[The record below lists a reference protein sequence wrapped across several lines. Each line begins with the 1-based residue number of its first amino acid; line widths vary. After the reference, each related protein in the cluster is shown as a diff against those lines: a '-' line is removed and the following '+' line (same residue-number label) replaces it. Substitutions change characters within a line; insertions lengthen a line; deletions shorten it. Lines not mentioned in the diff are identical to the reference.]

1 MPFRDSK
8 TLKIEMDYGNYL
20 GRDEGCFELK
30 RKDGKIEKY
39 PHYSKI
45 IGECTLKSGSYVS
58 VDALID
64 LALWNI
70 DTFIVTKR
78 NRVVAIL
85 KNLEDDSHVE
95 TRINQYKALEN
106 DKGIAIAKQFI
117 TSKIEGNNQVL
128 KKYGLMIDDIIRV
141 KSQIES
147 IESDSLD
154 AFRRKLTAIES
165 HNAQFY
171 FKQIFGLIPEKIRP
185 EKRTGYKSYDGI
197 NNVFNFGYYVLRC
210 RIHKALINAK
220 LEPYLGFLHTVQF
233 GKPSLVC
240 DFMEIYRFMI
250 DNFLI
255 QYYAQGHAEHKDL
268 KATHRG
274 TLQSKDFVMKY
285 DLLSRHKIGKREY
298 LNDLDTRELMN
309 GLSKCFETEVAIPR
323 IKYGKRQTF
332 ETLINEE
339 ALLFAKYLRNERKD
353 WIPRMPII

>member
-30 RKDGKIEKY
+30 RKNGDIEKY
-39 PHYSKI
+39 PHYEKK

-70 DTFIVTKR
+70 DTFVVTKR

-95 TRINQYKALEN
+95 TRINQYRALS
-106 DKGIAIAKQFI
+106 DKKGIEIVKQLI
-117 TSKIEGNNQVL
+117 ISKIEGENQVL
-128 KKYGLMIDDIIRV
+128 RKYGLVTEDIMRI

-147 IESDSLD
+147 VESESLETV
-154 AFRRKLTAIES
+154 RRKLSAIES

-171 FKQIFGLIPEKIRP
+171 FKQIFQLIPEKIRP
-185 EKRTGYKSYDGI
+185 ANRTGYKAYDGI

-220 LEPYLGFLHTVQF
+220 LEPYLGFLHSTQF
-233 GKPSLVC
+233 SKPSLVC
-240 DFMEIYRFMI
+240 DFQELYRYII
-250 DNFLI
+250 DDFLI
-255 QYYAQGHAEHKDL
+255 ERAKKMHKSDFVVVTDFMMRLKMGKQIHLCEYKTDDLAQG
-268 KATHRG
+268 
-274 TLQSKDFVMKY
+274 
-285 DLLSRHKIGKREY
+285 
-298 LNDLDTRELMN
+298 LNDLFNKMIE
-309 GLSKCFETEVAIPR
+309 IPR
-323 IKYGKRQTF
+323 IKHGYRQSID
-332 ETLINEE
+332 TLISEE
-339 ALLFAKYLRNERKD
+339 ALLFAKYLRNENKS
-353 WIPRMPII
+353 WIPRSPII